1 MERAL
6 VGQVD
11 LRYGL
16 AADVD
21 GTHLLHAL
29 TGYPTEPIFSH
40 LPWTIVR
47 VLLGFRDMRS
57 QTHLTRFRVRN
68 FRSIEDSGWIEV
80 DSVSAMI
87 GVNESGK
94 TNLLLPLWK
103 LKPARD
109 GESPKSF
116 TFIDALFELS
126 EDAAAE
132 LAAMAKVDV
141 DAVRFVE
148 ASRRF
153 DGSICIRFP
162 DEPHT
167 KSIASTE
174 ISSAL
179 KEALDGL
186 NSSVPSGKGDEI
198 FHAQAREQIDVAL
211 KSMGENERVS
221 PQEFEEVAKALAS
234 LDLQTAPA
242 KSTARPVF
250 VKLQSEMTDLAAKIN
265 APTAGSLGEV
275 RTAALKL
282 LPSFIYYSTYGNL
295 DSEIYLPHVIDNL
308 ERTDLRGKEAAKART
323 LRVLFD
329 FVALKPAE
337 ILELGEEK
345 PPSPQTGTKSDAV
358 IEAEARR
365 KKEREVLL
373 QSASAMLTTRFKD
386 WWKQG
391 TYRFRL
397 QADGKHFRIWVS
409 DDRRHDEIELEGRS
423 TGLQW
428 FLSFYLVFLVEKRND
443 HEDCIL
449 LLDEPGH
456 SLHPLAQKDL
466 IAFFHSLSNDGQIVY
481 TTHSPFLVDSDRL
494 DDVLA
499 VYVDANGHTQAST
512 DLRVSE
518 IHSDRDRSIYPV
530 HAAVGLSVSDVL
542 LQGCDVVIVEGP
554 SDQIY
559 LSIIKL
565 SQSKAVSS
573 NRELVFVPA
582 KGTRSIKALT
592 AILSG
597 TQKELPIVLLDS
609 DLDGVETAK
618 QLKKELYADSP
629 ERVLTLEDCGFGP
642 NREVEDIMPR
652 QTFIDAVSR
661 EYKHIEAELED
672 VADPTKP
679 IVDEVERWA
688 KGASFDLPRG
698 WKISVAR
705 RVRQRFEQGNIEAPA
720 TWAVLFDKI
729 NEARRKR

>member
-1 MERAL
+1 M
-6 VGQVD
+6 
-11 LRYGL
+11 
-16 AADVD
+16 
-21 GTHLLHAL
+21 
-29 TGYPTEPIFSH
+29 
-40 LPWTIVR
+40 
-47 VLLGFRDMRS
+47 LLGYTPMGSPTR
-57 QTHLTRFRVRN
+57 LLRFRVRA
-68 FRSIEDSGWIEV
+68 FRSIQDSGWINV

-109 GESPKSF
+109 GEIDIIADAPRKKFTEIRANPQKF
-116 TFIDALFELS
+116 TFIEAVFELS
-126 EDAAAE
+126 DEAAE
-132 LAAMAKVDV
+132 QIAEMAKVDT
-141 DAVRFVE
+141 DAVRTVE

-153 DGSICIRFP
+153 DGSTYIRFP
-162 DEPHT
+162 DEPGS
-167 KSIASTE
+167 KSIASSE
-174 ISSAL
+174 ITSVL
-179 KEALDGL
+179 KEALETL
-186 NSSVPSGKGDEI
+186 SLAVPSGKGDEI
-198 FHAQAREQIDVAL
+198 FHAQAREQVEAAL
-211 KSMGENERVS
+211 QSVGQEERVS
-221 PQEFEEVAKALAS
+221 LAGFENVGKALAS

-242 KSTARPVF
+242 KSTAKPVF
-250 VKLQSEMTDLAAKIN
+250 VTLHSKIACLSEKLN
-265 APTAGSLGEV
+265 APTAGSVGEV

-295 DSEIYLPHVIDNL
+295 DSEIYLPHVIENL
-308 ERTDLRGKEAAKART
+308 ARTDLRGKEAAKART

-329 FVALKPAE
+329 FVGLKPAE

-345 PPSPQTGTKSDAV
+345 PPSPQTGVKSEAV
-358 IEAEARR
+358 IEGEARK

-373 QSASAMLTTRFKD
+373 QSASTLLTTRFKD

-409 DDRRHDEIELEGRS
+409 DDRRVDEIELEGRS

-443 HEDCIL
+443 HQDCIL

-466 IAFFHSLSNDGQIVY
+466 IAFFHSLSEDGQIIY

-512 DLRVSE
+512 DLRVNE
-518 IHSDRDRSIYPV
+518 IQSDRDRSIYPV

-542 LQGCDVVIVEGP
+542 LQGCDVVVVEGP

-565 SQSKAVSS
+565 SRSKAASS
-573 NRELVFVPA
+573 KRELVFVPA

-597 TQKELPIVLLDS
+597 TQKELPVVLLDS
-609 DLDGVETAK
+609 DAEGLETAK
-618 QLKKELYADSP
+618 QLKKDLYAASP
-629 ERVLTLEDCGFGP
+629 GRVLTLEDCGFGVG
-642 NREVEDIMPR
+642 REVEDVMPR
-652 QTFIDAVSR
+652 ESVLDAVSR
-661 EYKHIEAELED
+661 EFKHIETELEEVD
-672 VADPTKP
+672 DPSKP
-679 IVDEVERWA
+679 IVDQIEIWA
-688 KGASFDLPRG
+688 AANSLDLPRG
-698 WKISVAR
+698 WKVAIAR
-705 RVRQRFEQGNIEAPA
+705 RVRQRFENGSVEAHSS
-720 TWAVLFDKI
+720 WEGLFDKI
-729 NEARRKR
+729 DKARVS